1 MIAYIKTHLKT
12 DDLIV
17 F

>member
-1 MIAYIKTHLKT
+1 MKKTHL
-12 DDLIV
+12 